1 MAKDRNDGIYVDR
14 PKPDV
19 YLALLIM
26 TTAAMLI
33 ATVLL
38 WIESNSLQ

>member
-1 MAKDRNDGIYVDR
+1 MAKDKSEGIYVDR
-14 PKPDV
+14 PRPDV

-26 TTAAMLI
+26 TTGAMLI

-38 WIESNSLQ
+38 WIENSSLQ

>member
-1 MAKDRNDGIYVDR
+1 MAKDRSDGIYVDR

-38 WIESNSLQ
+38 WVENHSLQ